1 MDSNQKIIVPIDFKT
16 ESEAALDYAVKIASK
31 IQAEIILLHVLE
43 EENPFLK
50 MVLTDNQ
57 REIMQT
63 GAKQKLAELAAQKT
77 QRTSIKYSLQVR
89 TGKVYNT
96 IVNVVKEI
104 HAGFICMGRTGTSD
118 LVKNITGTNTMHI
131 VREADIPVIT
141 LNKFADKQG
150 FQHILLPLD
159 LTKQTFK
166 KVEDAISVAKIL
178 GARITIVSLLDV
190 HWISHEIKFNT
201 RLRKIRDIIENFDI
215 ECDHKL
221 LKDRDPDIP
230 ILLNKFARDI
240 QADMIMIMTQ
250 QELDFKEYI
259 IGSIAQEIINRSEY
273 PVLSL
278 TPSVASDIK
287 IPDKMIK
294 SLIDPINIFKE

>member
-1 MDSNQKIIVPIDFKT
+1 MDSTQKIIAPIDFKT

-31 IQAEIILLHVLE
+31 IRAEIILLHVLE

-77 QRTSIKYSLQVR
+77 QRTNIKYSLQVR
-89 TGKVYNT
+89 TGKVYNM
-96 IVNVVKEI
+96 IVNIAKEFN
-104 HAGFICMGRTGTSD
+104 AGFICMGRTGTSD

-141 LNKFADKQG
+141 LNKFAEKQG

-178 GARITIVSLLDV
+178 DARITVVSLLDV

-201 RLRKIRDIIENFDI
+201 RLRKVRDIIENFGI
-215 ECDHKL
+215 HCDHKL

-240 QADMIMIMTQ
+240 QADLIMIMTQ

-259 IGSIAQEIINRSEY
+259 IGSVAQEIINRSEY

-278 TPSVASDIK
+278 SPAVHMDIK
-287 IPDKMIK
+287 IPDEMTRA
-294 SLIDPINIFKE
+294 LIDPINILKK